1 MSKELAAD
9 YFSRHLSSNECHIT
23 SDGRV
28 FHSKGTADSF
38 ANGLKNQQV
47 TSYTRADFETPAS
60 DEDSGD
66 DSDNDSDE
74 VKVKALDVLKNF
86 DATTAI
92 YPEIKA
98 LVKDLGLESPTQKQP
113 DLLATI
119 EAYKVALNTVVNE

>member
-28 FHSKGTADSF
+28 FHSKGNADGF
-38 ANGLKNQQV
+38 ANGLKDNKV
-47 TSYTRADFETPAS
+47 TSYTRAEVKAPVVD
-60 DEDSGD
+60 DLGD
-66 DSDNDSDE
+66 DDSNKA
-74 VKVKALDVLKNF
+74 KVQALDALKNF
-86 DATTAI
+86 DATTAT

-98 LVKDLGLESPTQKQP
+98 LVKDLGLESPTNKQP

-119 EAYKVALNTVVNE
+119 EAYKTALNTEVKE